1 MAASDPPNLSKFRL
15 PSLPPAASFAFD
27 DHFMRAFWHWG
38 LVVHR
43 LRWPLFVVPFLLSA
57 FLAFGFRWLEE
68 QETRDPLFVFSPENA
83 QWRFERAVLSEHWPL
98 DEQHFWPGKSYDYF
112 GYVDVIATGRR
123 SSEYGG
129 ARPNILFSEYLN
141 ELERINQFIVHNLTV
156 PVLLPNSST
165 REVGFT
171 DLCMTYAWK
180 CYVNDHITMLQP
192 KGRWIGGLQAEVV
205 ELAKQIIEQE
215 VHITYPI
222 GWRGTEPIFFGA
234 LVGGVH
240 LTDEEGHFDYASAVR
255 LTFNV
260 RGGPVGAISGRWRR
274 RLAEFLSSKSE
285 PASAFL
291 EFGLYHNESLPEGLQ
306 DVANTLTPKI
316 GRLLA
321 FAVSVLS
328 RKQHLN
334 SDPAAS
340 DTKVI
345 GIDWARSKPVLGVAA
360 LLCPV
365 LATLSAF
372 GLLLWLGFLYN
383 AIVNVSPFIVL
394 CVGIDDAF
402 LMTAAWHRTN
412 PELKTGRRLAET
424 LSEAAVAI
432 TITSF
437 TDMLSFGIGCF
448 TTLPGVRLFCLYTFF
463 GIFFTYLYQITYF
476 AAVMAF
482 AGEMEESGRHSL
494 LCGIKTLRPGEADS
508 PFKRWA
514 LSGSMPRG
522 PKGTSRG
529 EEAGGSMPGGTSRG
543 EEAEGSMPGGTS
555 RGEEAEGSM
564 PGGTSRGEEAEV
576 RTDRGNFSKWPKN
589 AEACE
594 DLGLRSRDGR
604 QTFVNRFFR
613 DVYGPFLL
621 TRRTKLYALL
631 CYSLFVLFSVLGVLH
646 ISEGLNPKNLVR
658 SSFYLTDFYELV
670 DETFWKE
677 GLQLQVAV
685 NNPPN
690 LFDRTERKRLD
701 EMVAAFEGTQF
712 TMKHNA
718 TMLWLNE
725 FEAQMEEERTT
736 QNISLPQTSDDWYGR
751 CREWLLVAGGRR
763 LWELDMEWE
772 APSADGAT
780 PRLKAFRFQIGLRN
794 YRTPADHTN
803 GCRLMRSIASQFP
816 EFNVT
821 TFHEYYPFA
830 DQYLELKPALY
841 RNCLLAMVCMMLV
854 SFLMIPNWHAAFV
867 ITAAIA
873 SIDIGVLGYMSLW
886 GVNLESVSMI
896 TIIMSIGFV
905 LRAFADMVISNLEM
919 MTMSGEKKEGGQ
931 LDILE
936 LSRDERAI
944 AALETLGWPVFLGAF
959 STIVGIM
966 VLTLVDAHIILIFFK
981 TMFLV
986 VTFSLLHGIVFLPI
1000 LLTVAMPDERR
1011 PPARLFWRRRG
1022 AAQGHFGKAAAM
1034 VALDQFVVFCK
1045 VYASDGV
1052 HFVKVEAEKFTFNW
1066 LRDSFLKNKKVERV
1080 LAYDDLSGDRVL
1092 LSNEDAFKLML
1103 DTMNDIGANMVKLH
1117 VEKKNKVTLA
1127 DKCANCRGFVRGGS
1141 FGVFNAKNLAG
1152 CERIGTTS
1160 NSVVCADEFG
1170 NLSPKTSEKTFSK
1183 TLVNAYK
1190 AFLMLEKCTSFNVS
1204 GINVK
1209 LDGGSLKVVCVG
1221 KMGHSDVH
1229 LPTAERILTQLDS
1242 EPWKCAWVATEG
1254 CDVYVLEFEGEED
1267 AREFCVA
1274 VKEMMDR
1281 SLQSEGRLRVGN
1293 KL

>member
-1 MAASDPPNLSKFRL
+1 MAASDPPNSSKFRL
-15 PSLPPAASFAFD
+15 PSLPPAASCAFD
-27 DHFMRAFWHWG
+27 AHFMRAFWHWG
-38 LVVHR
+38 LMVHR

-57 FLAFGFRWLEE
+57 FLAFGFRWIEE

-240 LTDEEGHFDYASAVR
+240 LTDEKGHFDYASAVR

-285 PASAFL
+285 PASALL

-306 DVANTLTPKI
+306 DVANTLTPKLA
-316 GRLLA
+316 GCSLLL
-321 FAVSVLS
+321 FLFCLGSSIVL
-328 RKQHLN
+328 LN
-334 SDPAAS
+334 DPAAS

-372 GLLLWLGFLYN
+372 GLLLWLGFL
-383 AIVNVSPFIVL
+383 
-394 CVGIDDAF
+394 
-402 LMTAAWHRTN
+402 TAAWHRTN

-514 LSGSMPRG
+514 LSGSMP
-522 PKGTSRG
+522 K
-529 EEAGGSMPGGTSRG
+529 GTSRG

-555 RGEEAEGSM
+555 REEKAEGSM
-564 PGGTSRGEEAEV
+564 PGGTSREEVAE
-576 RTDRGNFSKWPKN
+576 
-589 AEACE
+589 
-594 DLGLRSRDGR
+594 GLRSRDGR

-621 TRRTKLYALL
+621 TRQTKLYALL

-690 LFDRTERKRLD
+690 LFDRIERKKLD
-701 EMVAAFEGTQF
+701 EMVAAFEGTKF

-803 GCRLMRSIASQFP
+803 GCRLMRSIAGQFP

-854 SFLMIPNWHAAFV
+854 SFLMIPSWHAAFV

-886 GVNLESVSMI
+886 GVNLEKHS
-896 TIIMSIGFV
+896 
-905 LRAFADMVISNLEM
+905 ADMVISNLLEM
-919 MTMSGEKKEGGQ
+919 MTMSGEKEKEGNW
-931 LDILE
+931 
-936 LSRDERAI
+936 
-944 AALETLGWPVFLGAF
+944 TFWGAF

-1011 PPARLFWRRRG
+1011 PPSAVG
-1022 AAQGHFGKAAAM
+1022 TMG
-1034 VALDQFVVFCK
+1034 
-1045 VYASDGV
+1045 
-1052 HFVKVEAEKFTFNW
+1052 EA
-1066 LRDSFLKNKKVERV
+1066 
-1080 LAYDDLSGDRVL
+1080 
-1092 LSNEDAFKLML
+1092 
-1103 DTMNDIGANMVKLH
+1103 
-1117 VEKKNKVTLA
+1117 
-1127 DKCANCRGFVRGGS
+1127 C
-1141 FGVFNAKNLAG
+1141 
-1152 CERIGTTS
+1152 
-1160 NSVVCADEFG
+1160 
-1170 NLSPKTSEKTFSK
+1170 
-1183 TLVNAYK
+1183 
-1190 AFLMLEKCTSFNVS
+1190 
-1204 GINVK
+1204 
-1209 LDGGSLKVVCVG
+1209 
-1221 KMGHSDVH
+1221 
-1229 LPTAERILTQLDS
+1229 
-1242 EPWKCAWVATEG
+1242 
-1254 CDVYVLEFEGEED
+1254 
-1267 AREFCVA
+1267 
-1274 VKEMMDR
+1274 
-1281 SLQSEGRLRVGN
+1281 
-1293 KL
+1293 

>member
-1 MAASDPPNLSKFRL
+1 
-15 PSLPPAASFAFD
+15 
-27 DHFMRAFWHWG
+27 
-38 LVVHR
+38 
-43 LRWPLFVVPFLLSA
+43 
-57 FLAFGFRWLEE
+57 
-68 QETRDPLFVFSPENA
+68 
-83 QWRFERAVLSEHWPL
+83 
-98 DEQHFWPGKSYDYF
+98 
-112 GYVDVIATGRR
+112 
-123 SSEYGG
+123 
-129 ARPNILFSEYLN
+129 
-141 ELERINQFIVHNLTV
+141 
-156 PVLLPNSST
+156 
-165 REVGFT
+165 
-171 DLCMTYAWK
+171 
-180 CYVNDHITMLQP
+180 
-192 KGRWIGGLQAEVV
+192 
-205 ELAKQIIEQE
+205 
-215 VHITYPI
+215 
-222 GWRGTEPIFFGA
+222 
-234 LVGGVH
+234 
-240 LTDEEGHFDYASAVR
+240 
-255 LTFNV
+255 
-260 RGGPVGAISGRWRR
+260 
-274 RLAEFLSSKSE
+274 FLSSKSE
-285 PASAFL
+285 PASALL

-306 DVANTLTPKI
+306 DVANTLTPKLA
-316 GRLLA
+316 GCSLLL
-321 FAVSVLS
+321 FLFCLGSSIVL
-328 RKQHLN
+328 LN
-334 SDPAAS
+334 DPAAS

-482 AGEMEESGRHSL
+482 A
-494 LCGIKTLRPGEADS
+494 DS

-514 LSGSMPRG
+514 LSGSMP
-522 PKGTSRG
+522 K
-529 EEAGGSMPGGTSRG
+529 GTSRG

-555 RGEEAEGSM
+555 REEKAEGSM
-564 PGGTSRGEEAEV
+564 PGGTSREEVAE
-576 RTDRGNFSKWPKN
+576 
-589 AEACE
+589 
-594 DLGLRSRDGR
+594 GLRSRDGR

-621 TRRTKLYALL
+621 TRQTKLYALL

-690 LFDRTERKRLD
+690 LFDRTERKKLD
-701 EMVAAFEGTQF
+701 EMVAAFEGTKF

-803 GCRLMRSIASQFP
+803 GCRLMRSIAGQFP

-854 SFLMIPNWHAAFV
+854 SFLMIPSWHAAFV

-896 TIIMSIGFV
+896 TI
-905 LRAFADMVISNLEM
+905 
-919 MTMSGEKKEGGQ
+919 
-931 LDILE
+931 
-936 LSRDERAI
+936 
-944 AALETLGWPVFLGAF
+944 
-959 STIVGIM
+959 
-966 VLTLVDAHIILIFFK
+966 
-981 TMFLV
+981 
-986 VTFSLLHGIVFLPI
+986 
-1000 LLTVAMPDERR
+1000 
-1011 PPARLFWRRRG
+1011 
-1022 AAQGHFGKAAAM
+1022 
-1034 VALDQFVVFCK
+1034 
-1045 VYASDGV
+1045 
-1052 HFVKVEAEKFTFNW
+1052 
-1066 LRDSFLKNKKVERV
+1066 
-1080 LAYDDLSGDRVL
+1080 
-1092 LSNEDAFKLML
+1092 
-1103 DTMNDIGANMVKLH
+1103 
-1117 VEKKNKVTLA
+1117 
-1127 DKCANCRGFVRGGS
+1127 VRGG
-1141 FGVFNAKNLAG
+1141 
-1152 CERIGTTS
+1152 
-1160 NSVVCADEFG
+1160 
-1170 NLSPKTSEKTFSK
+1170 
-1183 TLVNAYK
+1183 
-1190 AFLMLEKCTSFNVS
+1190 
-1204 GINVK
+1204 
-1209 LDGGSLKVVCVG
+1209 
-1221 KMGHSDVH
+1221 
-1229 LPTAERILTQLDS
+1229 
-1242 EPWKCAWVATEG
+1242 
-1254 CDVYVLEFEGEED
+1254 
-1267 AREFCVA
+1267 
-1274 VKEMMDR
+1274 
-1281 SLQSEGRLRVGN
+1281 GRLRD
-1293 KL
+1293 